1 MGYNSPFLVR
11 AFYKGLFNVDMGIVT
26 DLSFSKGK
34 EGAWTLDGL
43 PTEVD
48 VSMTI
53 KDLYQAV
60 LTITSG
66 DQSKWFMNNTTL
78 MDYMANMCGI
88 NINKPDILRT
98 FQIYTMLKTN
108 KLVDMPNT
116 LFSKLSQ
123 ESTNLLMKAYQN
135 IGNFFF

>member
-1 MGYNSPFLVR
+1 MTPEYF
-11 AFYKGLFNVDMGIVT
+11 AQCGLETLKRFI
-26 DLSFSKGK
+26 LEGK
-34 EGAWTLDGL
+34 EGAGTLDGL

>member
-1 MGYNSPFLVR
+1 
-11 AFYKGLFNVDMGIVT
+11 
-26 DLSFSKGK
+26 
-34 EGAWTLDGL
+34 
-43 PTEVD
+43 
-48 VSMTI
+48 
-53 KDLYQAV
+53 
-60 LTITSG
+60 
-66 DQSKWFMNNTTL
+66 MNNTTL